1 MKKFYILL
9 FGILILGLVACG
21 GDQEEDKPA
30 ATSASGSTAVESTTE
45 PAAEPTQASS
55 EDASA
60 DTSADASVDEP
71 VDESVTDEVEEA
83 FGLDLAALETNPEAL
98 GGGPL
103 DSYRIRMTWRVEPKE
118 GQDASVESFTM
129 EVAYTSD
136 PQAQKISMGDETG
149 GFASSM
155 VQIGD
160 RMWIQAG
167 EQWIEVSSE
176 DTAQFDQMLTSFD
189 SATAGLS
196 GNAKL
201 VGEEEI
207 NGVATRHY
215 TFDESMSGLGMGAYE
230 HLKGEVWVAIEGDYA
245 VKYLFDTED
254 EESIMH
260 WEWEVYDINAP
271 FTIEPPAAAEG
282 ARDDIPEMPDATE
295 RTAFGAMVTYETPSD
310 MATVADFYKEQ
321 MPAQGWT
328 FEESSSTITD
338 QFTMLNF
345 VKEGE
350 RSGIMLS
357 PDDSGGTSVVIQ
369 VGE

>member
-9 FGILILGLVACG
+9 LGILILSLVACG
-21 GDQEEDKPA
+21 GGDQEEEKA
-30 ATSASGSTAVESTTE
+30 ATSAPEPTAVEEATE
-45 PAAEPTQASS
+45 PAAQPTQVPT
-55 EDASA
+55 EDTAA
-60 DTSADASVDEP
+60 DEP
-71 VDESVTDEVEEA
+71 ADEPADEEEA
-83 FGLDLAALETNPEAL
+83 EEAEGLDLSALQTNPESL

-103 DSYRIRMTWRVEPKE
+103 DSYRLRATWRIEPKGE
-118 GQDASVESFTM
+118 QDASVESFKM

-136 PQAQKISMGDETG
+136 PQAQEISIGDAAG
-149 GFASSM
+149 GFASNM
-155 VQIGD
+155 IQIGD
-160 RMWIQAG
+160 RMWVQTAD
-167 EQWIEVSSE
+167 QWIEVSSGE
-176 DTAQFDQMLTSFD
+176 TAQFDQMLTSFD

-201 VGEEEI
+201 VGEDEL

-215 TFDESMSGLGMGAYE
+215 TFDESVLGMGTGAYE
-230 HLKGEVWVAIEGDYA
+230 SLTGEVWVAIEGDYA
-245 VKYLFDTED
+245 VKYVFDAED
-254 EESIMH
+254 EESIVH

-271 FTIEPPAAAEG
+271 FTIEPPAEAEG
-282 ARDDIPEMPDATE
+282 ARDDIPLMPDATE

-328 FEESSSTITD
+328 FEESSSTVTD

-350 RSGIMLS
+350 RSGVMLS
-357 PDDSGGTSVVIQ
+357 PGDSGGTAVVIQ